1 MAQSVYTDITRE
13 TAQQLSG
20 SLKNVFDKEAVQS
33 ELDLQ
38 VQVTQAFDQNRQAA
52 KAEINKAH
60 DTAKAQL
67 DAGEITQ
74 AEYDAK
80 VAQLNGIGFVLDS
93 VASGLSTP
101 SNSVSGSLIA
111 TASPLVTQKVGE
123 LFKTGGALYEY
134 EGTVLHG
141 VAQGVVAAAVAAAG
155 DNNALSAGLAAGSA
169 EVLAPKVSQFLYGT
183 SDADKLT
190 SEQKQTVSAILG
202 MAGSA
207 LGATVG
213 NSGADV
219 VVSGGLAQNAV
230 ENNGLK
236 EDALKKLGDVRKYL
250 DAKSREA
257 LDGLIDAYKKGDIE
271 LAKKY
276 KSQLDDAIEAWA
288 TSGGYEVLGVNPK
301 AAVGAMVY
309 ATGELLIPTNVT
321 ELVPVGK
328 LSKATKAIKNID
340 DISDTMQVSNKVAD
354 SLNKTDFISVQNQVI
369 DIRKLSE
376 NQRIALERE
385 AYVAALSGGE
395 IAVSVNNK
403 NGVMVLEDIW
413 ITDSKGN
420 RLTGIDVIGK
430 NGELILVG
438 GPGKNSSDMVW
449 KRTESALYALKNEA
463 TKKGVKAQVY
473 YKRGNSDR
481 FKDLIEKSEKIL
493 GKGNVIVFD

>member
-288 TSGGYEVLGVNPK
+288 TAGGYEVLGVNPK

-328 LSKATKAIKNID
+328 LSKATKALKL
-340 DISDTMQVSNKVAD
+340 SDNVLTKAPQVAIFEKIRTVRSDRYANLTDVQLYNKIEYVM
-354 SLNKTDFISVQNQVI
+354 SGQKISVNSGKTIYLSPDKKDILII
-369 DIRKLSE
+369 DPL
-376 NQRIALERE
+376 NPM
-385 AYVAALSGGE
+385 GGT
-395 IAVSVNNK
+395 IFPNTRDA
-403 NGVMVLEDIW
+403 
-413 ITDSKGN
+413 
-420 RLTGIDVIGK
+420 
-430 NGELILVG
+430 
-438 GPGKNSSDMVW
+438 
-449 KRTESALYALKNEA
+449 KRT
-463 TKKGVKAQVY
+463 TKYINK
-473 YKRGNSDR
+473 
-481 FKDLIEKSEKIL
+481 FIEDEGGIKW
-493 GKGNVIVFD
+493 

>member
-1 MAQSVYTDITRE
+1 M
-13 TAQQLSG
+13 
-20 SLKNVFDKEAVQS
+20 KNVFDKEAVQS

-230 ENNGLK
+230 ENNSLHIDKNGVVIRNIPNNDYNIYQYNYTCSTIAGNNCPNLTDFNK
-236 EDALKKLGDVRKYL
+236 LYNSSKKVVGQIMWQDSFTSPESGKSFGIIHLGENIESYIYQLNDKAWGQSDITVGW
-250 DAKSREA
+250 KSR
-257 LDGLIDAYKKGDIE
+257 
-271 LAKKY
+271 
-276 KSQLDDAIEAWA
+276 
-288 TSGGYEVLGVNPK
+288 
-301 AAVGAMVY
+301 
-309 ATGELLIPTNVT
+309 
-321 ELVPVGK
+321 
-328 LSKATKAIKNID
+328 
-340 DISDTMQVSNKVAD
+340 
-354 SLNKTDFISVQNQVI
+354 
-369 DIRKLSE
+369 
-376 NQRIALERE
+376 
-385 AYVAALSGGE
+385 SGGE
-395 IAVSVNNK
+395 YDIKNNYPNAGSYHGFLFQGKYITLRDAGNILAGMNAAVNGKSFDDFQKASGALQQGGIPAVINNR
-403 NGVMVLEDIW
+403 
-413 ITDSKGN
+413 T
-420 RLTGIDVIGK
+420 TGKTYGPPPMY
-430 NGELILVG
+430 GELSYQYHKSKYGYNLG
-438 GPGKNSSDMVW
+438 
-449 KRTESALYALKNEA
+449 L
-463 TKKGVKAQVY
+463 
-473 YKRGNSDR
+473 DR
-481 FKDLIEKSEKIL
+481 LRINNNINNMIPNNMPSIGDIFNGIR
-493 GKGNVIVFD
+493 